1 MQLLLVVCKT
11 FIPPKDWFLMSDVQ
25 RLSCGLPD
33 SVLHGGKQRGEE
45 AKKMP
50 KHLTYLPL
58 QDLCPY
64 CIEKVIHL
72 LP

>member
-1 MQLLLVVCKT
+1 
-11 FIPPKDWFLMSDVQ
+11 MSDVQ
-25 RLSCGLPD
+25 RLSCGLLD